1 MTRAGFASMMDV
13 MRQKTRKPD
22 EYQIHIQGHLD
33 PQWSDW
39 FENMI
44 LTHNPDG
51 TTTLAGPVVDQS
63 ALYGLLDKLRD
74 LGLQLV
80 AVNRVGSES
89 EEIL

>member
-1 MTRAGFASMMDV
+1 MIDI
-13 MRQKTRKPD
+13 MRRQTRKPD

-39 FENMI
+39 FENMT

-51 TTTLAGPVVDQS
+51 TTTLTGPVVDQS

-89 EEIL
+89 EKIL